1 MTLQNRKLRKYL
13 FKTLRSEK
21 KVKLY
26 LLNLHWLRIKKQK
39 QRRRR
44 KTFIKL
50 WKIKRVQQL
59 RAMLK
64 TAW

>member
-39 QRRRR
+39 ERRRR

-50 WKIKRVQQL
+50 WKIKRVQEL
-59 RAMLK
+59 KAMLK
-64 TAW
+64 TA

>member
-50 WKIKRVQQL
+50 WKIKRVQKL

>member
-1 MTLQNRKLRKYL
+1 MTLQKRKLRKYL

-64 TAW
+64 TA

>member
-1 MTLQNRKLRKYL
+1 MTLQKRKLRKYL

-50 WKIKRVQQL
+50 WKIKRTQEL

-64 TAW
+64 TA

>member
-39 QRRRR
+39 ERRRR

-50 WKIKRVQQL
+50 WKIKKVQEL
-59 RAMLK
+59 KAMLK
-64 TAW
+64 TA

>member
-1 MTLQNRKLRKYL
+1 MTLQKRKIRKYL

-64 TAW
+64 TA

>member
-64 TAW
+64 TA

>member
-1 MTLQNRKLRKYL
+1 MTLQKRKLRKYL

-50 WKIKRVQQL
+50 WKIKRLQEL
-59 RAMLK
+59 KALLK
-64 TAW
+64 TA

>member
-13 FKTLRSEK
+13 FKTLRNEK

-39 QRRRR
+39 ERRRR

-50 WKIKRVQQL
+50 WKIRKVQEL
-59 RAMLK
+59 KAMLK
-64 TAW
+64 TA

>member
-39 QRRRR
+39 ERRRR

-50 WKIKRVQQL
+50 WKIKRLQEL
-59 RAMLK
+59 KALLK
-64 TAW
+64 TA